1 MRRLIFPVIVLVLA
15 VSPASSAEQP
25 RIAVLTIPS
34 ATVVPGDLLVAQ
46 DALIAEAFKHSGAVL
61 PWQLIAFS
69 PPRRLRPDGEV
80 MGEVERMVEEGKTAY
95 RYLKLPD
102 AQTTFQA
109 AAGMLQRIPLA
120 RCNPKVIADLYFYWA
135 RAALDSG
142 EDAAAQQL
150 LAGVTRFDPKAGPD
164 PATMPP
170 NLVATYD
177 IALDDLGKKAAV
189 RVPVEIGP
197 GQGSLVIDCTDK
209 PVPATVEGRAGE
221 TFWLAAQIEGGT
233 FRGSFPFLDG
243 PRRELS
249 IFSGHPGDDVRIGD
263 RLQSIKKGNVT
274 LSVLKTK
281 NADLDDLASILGVDV
296 LLLGEVH
303 TTTEGKALY
312 LAPYVPG
319 QGMTAD
325 PFVVPLSTDGTPDP
339 DKLAAAFSEI
349 TKLMKSPTLL
359 SAVAESRKLQT
370 PPAMEDISEPLREP
384 EEDDRGSA
392 PFYKTWWF
400 WTATGAV
407 VVGAVVTGVLLGIS
421 GGGDEPSGKV
431 ILSIN
436 PP

>member
-1 MRRLIFPVIVLVLA
+1 MAIVLVLVA
-15 VSPASSAEQP
+15 GPVSAGEQP

-34 ATVVPGDLLVAQ
+34 ASVVPGDLLVAQ
-46 DALIAEAFKHSGAVL
+46 DALITQAYSYSGPLL
-61 PWQLIAFS
+61 PWRLIAFS

-80 MGEVERMVEEGKTAY
+80 MGEVERMVEEGKKAY
-95 RYLKLPD
+95 RYLKLPE

-120 RCNPKVIADLYFYWA
+120 RCDSKVIADLYFYWA

-142 EDAAAQQL
+142 DDAAAQKL
-150 LAGVTRFDPKAGPD
+150 LVRVTRFDPKAGPD

-177 IALDDLGKKAAV
+177 IALDDLGKQAAV

-197 GQGSLVIDCTDK
+197 GQGSLVVDCANQTT
-209 PVPATVEGRAGE
+209 PATVEGRVGE
-221 TFWLAAQIEGGT
+221 EFWLAAQIEGGS
-233 FRGSFPFLDG
+233 FRGRFSFHDG
-243 PRRELS
+243 PRRELF
-249 IFSGHPGDDVRIGD
+249 IFSGRPGDDARIGD
-263 RLQSIKKGNVT
+263 HLGSIEKGNVT

-281 NADLDDLASILGVDV
+281 NADLDGLASILGVDV
-296 LLLGEVH
+296 LLLAEVR

-319 QGMTAD
+319 HGTTAD
-325 PFVVPLSTDGTPDP
+325 PFVVPLETDGTPDP
-339 DKLAAAFSEI
+339 DKLAAAFAET

-359 SAVAESRKLQT
+359 AAVAAKKKQDQPSQ
-370 PPAMEDISEPLREP
+370 MEGLAAPLRE
-384 EEDDRGSA
+384 EEEGDSA

-407 VVGAVVTGVLLGIS
+407 VAGAVVTGVLLGTS